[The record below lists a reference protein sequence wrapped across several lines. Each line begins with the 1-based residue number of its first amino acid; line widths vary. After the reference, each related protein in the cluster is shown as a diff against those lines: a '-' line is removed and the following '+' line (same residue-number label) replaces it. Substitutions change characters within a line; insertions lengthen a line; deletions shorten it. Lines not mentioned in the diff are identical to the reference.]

1 MPPKHPKFANLGVS
15 EMALRCPN
23 NSIIINI
30 TITTKVR
37 GEGRTEDKSS
47 TLTGLNLIYPG
58 LLVFYVEVFL
68 QCSSGCKIQKLSS
81 PEMITWANVCSVCQ
95 QTLMHCNTTTTNIVN
110 KDCQQTLMHCNS
122 GLRGRPQRLLPAAQ
136 QPDGKGGSRVDPGQV
151 GSSGYCHF
159 HFYGNH
165 QPR

>member
-1 MPPKHPKFANLGVS
+1 
-15 EMALRCPN
+15 MALRCPN

-68 QCSSGCKIQKLSS
+68 QCAFS
-81 PEMITWANVCSVCQ
+81 NVSF
-95 QTLMHCNTTTTNIVN
+95 I
-110 KDCQQTLMHCNS
+110 
-122 GLRGRPQRLLPAAQ
+122 
-136 QPDGKGGSRVDPGQV
+136 
-151 GSSGYCHF
+151 
-159 HFYGNH
+159 
-165 QPR
+165 